1 MSGGVGAGTAP
12 GEAGISPGAG
22 AGTLTPPAAGG
33 VSAVRFALVDSWVVA
48 KRDLIHWLREPV
60 RVFANLAY
68 PIISV
73 LIFGLVFGSAMNVFG
88 GGDYIEFLL
97 PGMFGQTIAFGVG
110 TTLMMVSMDAD
121 RGVTDRFRASPMSQT
136 GVVAG
141 RSIADLVNSSLELL
155 VLALCGLVI
164 GWSFH
169 DGLMNALLAFALFL
183 WLRFALVWVGIY
195 LGLLVKPEA
204 AQASWMFLFPLTMFA
219 NTFVSPELMPGW
231 LRAVAEWNPLSSTV
245 AAARELF
252 GNPGVGGDSWAAQ
265 NSLLLAV
272 LWPAVFV
279 AVFWPLSVLKYR
291 NLSR

>member
-1 MSGGVGAGTAP
+1 M
-12 GEAGISPGAG
+12 
-22 AGTLTPPAAGG
+22 
-33 VSAVRFALVDSWVVA
+33 SAVKYAAVDSWIVA
-48 KRDLIHWLREPV
+48 KRDLIHWVREPV
-60 RVFANLAY
+60 RVFANLLY

-97 PGMFGQTIAFGVG
+97 PGMFGQTIAFGVAS
-110 TTLMMVSMDAD
+110 TITMVSMDAD

-155 VLALCGLVI
+155 VLALCGLAI

-169 DGLMNALLAFALFL
+169 AGLLNALVAFALFL
-183 WLRFALVWVGIY
+183 WLRFALVWIGIY

-231 LRAVAEWNPLSSTV
+231 LRAVSEWNPLSSTV

-252 GNPGVGGDSWAAQ
+252 GNPGWGGDSWIARH
-265 NSLLLAV
+265 AV
-272 LWPAVFV
+272 EMAIAWPLVITAVFL
-279 AVFWPLSVLKYR
+279 PLSVRRYQGLGR
-291 NLSR
+291 

>member
-1 MSGGVGAGTAP
+1 MNAVKF
-12 GEAGISPGAG
+12 
-22 AGTLTPPAAGG
+22 AA
-33 VSAVRFALVDSWVVA
+33 VDSWVVA
-48 KRDLIHWLREPV
+48 KRDLIHWVREPV

-68 PIISV
+68 PVISV

-121 RGVTDRFRASPMSQT
+121 RGVTDRFRASSMSQT

-169 DGLMNALLAFALFL
+169 DGLLNALLAFALLL
-183 WLRFALVWVGIY
+183 WLRFALVWIGIY

-231 LRAVAEWNPLSSTV
+231 LRVVAEWNPLSSTV

-265 NSLLLAV
+265 HSLLLAV

-279 AVFWPLSVLKYR
+279 AIFWPLSVLKYR

>member
-1 MSGGVGAGTAP
+1 MSGGEAAGAVAGADVSGGVGAGS
-12 GEAGISPGAG
+12 EAR
-22 AGTLTPPAAGG
+22 G
-33 VSAVRFALVDSWVVA
+33 VSAVRYAVIDSWVVA

-73 LIFGLVFGSAMNVFG
+73 LIFGFVFGSAMNVFG
-88 GGDYIEFLL
+88 GGDYIEFLM

-110 TTLMMVSMDAD
+110 STLLMVSMDAD

-155 VLALCGLVI
+155 VLALCGLAI
-164 GWSFH
+164 GWSVR
-169 DGLMNALLAFALFL
+169 DGVLNALLAFGLFL

-204 AQASWMFLFPLTMFA
+204 AQASWMFLVPLTMLA

-231 LRAVAEWNPLSSTV
+231 LRAVSEWNPLSATV
-245 AAARELF
+245 AVARELF
-252 GNPGVGGDSWAAQ
+252 GNPGVGGGSWAAQ
-265 NSLLLAV
+265 HSLLLAV
-272 LWPAVFV
+272 LWPALFV
-279 AVFWPLSVLKYR
+279 VIFWPLSVLKFR

>member
-1 MSGGVGAGTAP
+1 M
-12 GEAGISPGAG
+12 
-22 AGTLTPPAAGG
+22 
-33 VSAVRFALVDSWVVA
+33 
-48 KRDLIHWLREPV
+48 
-60 RVFANLAY
+60 
-68 PIISV
+68 
-73 LIFGLVFGSAMNVFG
+73 
-88 GGDYIEFLL
+88 LL
-97 PGMFGQTIAFGVG
+97 
-110 TTLMMVSMDAD
+110 L
-121 RGVTDRFRASPMSQT
+121 
-136 GVVAG
+136 
-141 RSIADLVNSSLELL
+141 
-155 VLALCGLVI
+155 
-164 GWSFH
+164 
-169 DGLMNALLAFALFL
+169 
-183 WLRFALVWVGIY
+183 LRFALLWVGIY

-231 LRAVAEWNPLSSTV
+231 LRAVSVWNPLSSTV